1 MIPLSIVIP
10 TFNGRRHLERC
21 LPSVVRHAPWGTQIL
36 VVDDAST
43 DDTAAWVCRHFP
55 GVELVALAENRGFVG
70 AVNEG
75 IRRARGDVVELLNND
90 TEVCPGWAEPCLRW
104 FTDPTVGS
112 VAPLV
117 LRMDEPHVI
126 DSAGM
131 GYHACGWAYNRG
143 LNRPLGSEYE
153 SPCEVFG
160 ASGSAGFYR
169 RAALEKTGPLLP
181 ELGAYFEDTDL
192 AFRLRWAGFRCV
204 YEPAGRVLH
213 QGSAT
218 YGQASPRVTRLIARN
233 EELVFWM
240 NLPLSALLLAL
251 IPHAAFNAVRLFRK
265 LPTARLMP
273 FLAGKWEALA
283 AWRTIMRQRRQLR
296 ALAHASAR
304 PVDLHFSPSA
314 AVVGQGMN
322 WLRRRECA

>member
-1 MIPLSIVIP
+1 MTQLSIVIP
-10 TFNGRRHLERC
+10 TYNGRRHLERC
-21 LPSVVRHAPWGTQIL
+21 LPSVCRHAPRGTQIL
-36 VVDDAST
+36 VVDDASS
-43 DDTAAWVCRHFP
+43 DDTAAWVRRHFP
-55 GVELVALAENRGFVG
+55 GVELVALAVNQGFVG

-90 TEVCPGWAEPCLRW
+90 TEVCAGWAEPCLRW
-104 FTDPTVGS
+104 FADPTVGS

-117 LRMDEPHVI
+117 LRMDQPQVI

-131 GYHACGWAYNRG
+131 GYHLCGWAFNRG
-143 LNRPLGSEYE
+143 LNRALGGGYE

-160 ASGSAGFYR
+160 PSGSAGFYR
-169 RAALEKTGPLLP
+169 RAALEKAGLLLP

-192 AFRLRWAGFRCV
+192 AFRLRWAGYRCM

-213 QGSAT
+213 QGSGT

-240 NLPLSALLLAL
+240 NLPLPTLLLAV
-251 IPHAAFNAVRLFRK
+251 IPHAAFVAVRLLRK
-265 LPTARLMP
+265 LPTARLLP

-283 AWRTIMRQRRQLR
+283 AWRNILRQRRQLR
-296 ALAHASAR
+296 ELANAR
-304 PVDLHFSPSA
+304 LAPMDLHLSQGA
-314 AVVGQGMN
+314 AVVGHGVN